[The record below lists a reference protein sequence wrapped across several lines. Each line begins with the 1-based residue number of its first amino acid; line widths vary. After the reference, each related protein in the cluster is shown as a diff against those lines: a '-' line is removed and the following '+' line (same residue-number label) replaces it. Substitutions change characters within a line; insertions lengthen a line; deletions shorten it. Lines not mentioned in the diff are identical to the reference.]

1 MRKKSKQIG
10 RLLIANWYYMRFL
23 GSALSLLL
31 ATRCA
36 CGAGTAEPGPKEPL
50 ACPAPAASTCTADM
64 AALLKDVRERALAEM
79 RDEFRNS
86 EKAEYFAQMAA
97 QAPTPQARLQALFE
111 CARMLVNAERTTDA
125 IPLAE
130 EFVARMD
137 RGEFQLRP
145 EQRAELLH
153 HLAICNL
160 RLGEQTNCQQGHT
173 SASRIVPIASE
184 GRHHDPAGSR
194 RAAGAYTRILEEY
207 PDDLTARW
215 LLNVASMTLG
225 EHPAGVPQKWLIPAK
240 ALGPAGGFPRFTD
253 IAAPLG
259 IDRPGPFSTAR
270 RYLRTH
276 GTWRIVRMDH
286 AIGKTIIPSKAEKQ
300 EGGPDGPPSSF

>member
-1 MRKKSKQIG
+1 M
-10 RLLIANWYYMRFL
+10 
-23 GSALSLLL
+23 
-31 ATRCA
+31 
-36 CGAGTAEPGPKEPL
+36 
-50 ACPAPAASTCTADM
+50 
-64 AALLKDVRERALAEM
+64 RERALAEM

-153 HLAICNL
+153 HLAICHL

-173 SASRIVPIASE
+173 SASRIVPNAPE

-225 EHPAGVPQKWLIPAK
+225 EHPVGVPQNGSSRPRPWGRPAASHGSRTSQRRWASI
-240 ALGPAGGFPRFTD
+240 ALDLSVLPAGTYALTG
-253 IAAPLG
+253 LG
-259 IDRPGPFSTAR
+259 VSSAWTTR
-270 RYLRTH
+270 L
-276 GTWRIVRMDH
+276 V
-286 AIGKTIIPSKAEKQ
+286 KQ
-300 EGGPDGPPSSF
+300 